1 MQTKSSNFSTMKPLK
16 GHFIAKRMSDKTIPE
31 TAKK

>member
-1 MQTKSSNFSTMKPLK
+1 MQTKSSNVSTMKPLK